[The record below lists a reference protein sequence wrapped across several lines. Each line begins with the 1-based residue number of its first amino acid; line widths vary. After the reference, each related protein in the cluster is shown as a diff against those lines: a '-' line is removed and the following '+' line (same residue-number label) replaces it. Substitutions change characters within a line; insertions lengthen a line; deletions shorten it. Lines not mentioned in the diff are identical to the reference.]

1 MSKFGSLLIA
11 LALAFGLS
19 QTASSWAGAAESE
32 EEDTCCVCISEGC
45 CLTIDAEH
53 CTPEG
58 TFELAD
64 VVRDLLDSLQ
74 IDAQAFCDTC
84 DACAESPLSP
94 EEDQRYLD
102 ICDLCIFEPILESR
116 SCESLSPP
124 ILEGDG
130 GCNLSR
136 GAGDADKSIF
146 LLAAAWMLAMSG
158 WKIGWGCKDSFTRS
172 RWPWP

>member
-1 MSKFGSLLIA
+1 MSKLGSILIA
-11 LALAFGLS
+11 LALTLGLTQAVS
-19 QTASSWAGAAESE
+19 RWAGAAEIE

-53 CTPEG
+53 CTPDG

-94 EEDQRYLD
+94 EEDRRYLD
-102 ICDLCIFEPILESR
+102 ICDLCVFEPVFESR
-116 SCESLSPP
+116 SCESLSAP
-124 ILEGDG
+124 ILEDDG
-130 GCNLSR
+130 GCTLSR
-136 GAGDADKSIF
+136 SAGGGADGTTF
-146 LLAAAWMLAMSG
+146 LLAAAWMLGMAG
-158 WKIGWGCKDSFTRS
+158 WKIGRGCKDSFTRS
-172 RWPWP
+172 RWP